1 MLTTKSR
8 SHRPDSFIERGSSLI
23 MTDDYPDDSLNSVLL
38 ELGARFGQ
46 QPMQCGKCLVV
57 VLVQEQFAAKNFAFE
72 DNLDIALFAHGLVF
86 QSRDAADVPA
96 TFASNCSMVD
106 HDL

>member
-1 MLTTKSR
+1 
-8 SHRPDSFIERGSSLI
+8 
-23 MTDDYPDDSLNSVLL
+23 
-38 ELGARFGQ
+38 
-46 QPMQCGKCLVV
+46 
-57 VLVQEQFAAKNFAFE
+57 
-72 DNLDIALFAHGLVF
+72 LDIALFAHGLVF